1 MAKNRP
7 TASTKPAADSPKPG
21 GAERIQKLLA
31 RAGVGS
37 RREIEGWMETGR
49 LMVNGEPA
57 APGQKATT
65 ADRFEL
71 DGKRLDITAAAEVVR
86 RVLIYNKP
94 EGEVTTRK
102 DPEGRPTVFDR
113 LPRLRD
119 QRWISIGR
127 LDINTTGL
135 VLFTTDGELAN
146 RLMHPSSEIDR
157 EYAVRIFGEVDDAM
171 IERLLQGV
179 LLEDGMAKFT
189 DISPAGG
196 SGINRWFHV
205 TLMEGRNR
213 EVRRLWESQ
222 GVRVSRLKRVRYG
235 PVFLPSRLVMGK
247 WEELDQKAVDTL
259 SRTVGL
265 SSVAIPAKTP
275 DEQAAQDRQRRKSPG
290 RAARKPAA
298 GRWEVTGTR
307 PERSAGKGT
316 EKRPGRTS
324 EKATGKSAG
333 NTAGNTA
340 GKSADKSAGRDSAKG
355 SGAGRGPGKATG
367 KGSGKP
373 DTRSGRR

>member
-1 MAKNRP
+1 MASERP
-7 TASTKPAADSPKPG
+7 RQAAKPASEKVSQDGP
-21 GAERIQKLLA
+21 ERIQKLLA

-49 LMVNGEPA
+49 LIVNGEPA
-57 APGQKATT
+57 APGQKATVE
-65 ADRFEL
+65 DRFEL
-71 DGKRLDITAAAEVVR
+71 DGKRLDVSGAAEVVR

-94 EGEVTTRK
+94 EGELTTRK

-113 LPRLRD
+113 LPRLKD
-119 QRWISIGR
+119 HRWISIGR

-171 IERLLQGV
+171 IKRLMDGV
-179 LLEDGMAKFT
+179 LLEDGMAKFS

-205 TLMEGRNR
+205 TLFEGRNR

-235 PVFLPSRLVMGK
+235 PVFLPSRLTLGK
-247 WEELDQKAVDTL
+247 WEELDQKSVDTL

-265 SSVAIPAKTP
+265 ALKDIPQKTP
-275 DEQAAQDRQRRKSPG
+275 DEKAAQDRQRRKSPG
-290 RAARKPAA
+290 RGSNKKP
-298 GRWEVTGTR
+298 GTKRWQVSDTR
-307 PERSAGKGT
+307 PSK
-316 EKRPGRTS
+316 
-324 EKATGKSAG
+324 
-333 NTAGNTA
+333 TA
-340 GKSADKSAGRDSAKG
+340 DKG
-355 SGAGRGPGKATG
+355 SGARNKGPRK
-367 KGSGKP
+367 
-373 DTRSGRR
+373 

>member
-1 MAKNRP
+1 MAADRP
-7 TASTKPAADSPKPG
+7 RKPARPAQKNISQGEP
-21 GAERIQKLLA
+21 ERIQKLLA
-31 RAGVGS
+31 RAGIGS
-37 RREIEGWMETGR
+37 RREIEGWMEAGR
-49 LMVNGEPA
+49 LTVNGEPA
-57 APGQKATT
+57 APGQKATVE
-65 ADRFEL
+65 DRFEL
-71 DGKRLDITAAAEVVR
+71 DGRRLEVSGAAEVMR

-94 EGEVTTRK
+94 EGEVNTRK

-113 LPRLRD
+113 LPRLKEH
-119 QRWISIGR
+119 RWISIGR

-146 RLMHPSSEIDR
+146 RLMHPSNQIDR

-196 SGINRWFHV
+196 SGMNRWFHV
-205 TLMEGRNR
+205 TLLEGRNR

-235 PVFLPSRLVMGK
+235 PIFLPSRLIVGK

-265 SSVAIPAKTP
+265 EKVDIPQKTP
-275 DEQAAQDRQRRKSPG
+275 DEKAAHDRQSRKSPG
-290 RAARKPAA
+290 RGGKKTPSRKWAVSDSRPAKPA
-298 GRWEVTGTR
+298 GRASKN
-307 PERSAGKGT
+307 ERSRNKT
-316 EKRPGRTS
+316 PR
-324 EKATGKSAG
+324 
-333 NTAGNTA
+333 N
-340 GKSADKSAGRDSAKG
+340 
-355 SGAGRGPGKATG
+355 
-367 KGSGKP
+367 
-373 DTRSGRR
+373 

>member
-1 MAKNRP
+1 MAAERP
-7 TASTKPAADSPKPG
+7 NKPARPARDPASQG
-21 GAERIQKLLA
+21 GPERIQKLLA

-37 RREIEGWMETGR
+37 RREIEGWMEAGR
-49 LMVNGEPA
+49 LLVNGQPV
-57 APGQKATT
+57 APGQKASVE
-65 ADRFEL
+65 DRFEL
-71 DGKRLDITAAAEVVR
+71 DGKRLEVSGAAEVMR

-113 LPRLRD
+113 LPRLKEH
-119 QRWISIGR
+119 RWISIGR

-146 RLMHPSSEIDR
+146 RLMHPSNQIDR

-196 SGINRWFHV
+196 SGMNRWFHV
-205 TLMEGRNR
+205 TLLEGRNR

-235 PVFLPSRLVMGK
+235 PIFLPSRLTVGK
-247 WEELDQKAVDTL
+247 WEELDQRAVDTL

-265 SSVAIPAKTP
+265 ESVEIPQKTP
-275 DEQAAQDRQRRKSPG
+275 NEKAAHDRQRRKSPG
-290 RAARKPAA
+290 RSGKKTPGNKWTVSDTKPARPA
-298 GRWEVTGTR
+298 GRAAR
-307 PERSAGKGT
+307 PERARSKT
-316 EKRPGRTS
+316 P
-324 EKATGKSAG
+324 
-333 NTAGNTA
+333 
-340 GKSADKSAGRDSAKG
+340 
-355 SGAGRGPGKATG
+355 RG
-367 KGSGKP
+367 
-373 DTRSGRR
+373 

>member
-1 MAKNRP
+1 MAAERP
-7 TASTKPAADSPKPG
+7 NKPARPARDPASQG
-21 GAERIQKLLA
+21 GPERIQKLLA

-37 RREIEGWMETGR
+37 RREIEGWMEAGR
-49 LMVNGEPA
+49 LLVNGQPV
-57 APGQKATT
+57 APGQKASVE
-65 ADRFEL
+65 DRFEL
-71 DGKRLDITAAAEVVR
+71 DGKRLEVSGAAEVMR

-113 LPRLRD
+113 LPRLKEH
-119 QRWISIGR
+119 RWISIGR

-146 RLMHPSSEIDR
+146 RLMHPSNQIDR

-196 SGINRWFHV
+196 SGMNRWFHV
-205 TLMEGRNR
+205 TLLEGRNR

-235 PVFLPSRLVMGK
+235 PIFLPSRLTVGK
-247 WEELDQKAVDTL
+247 WEELDQRAVDTL

-265 SSVAIPAKTP
+265 ESVEIPQKTP
-275 DEQAAQDRQRRKSPG
+275 NEKAAHDRQRRKSPSRSGKKTPGNKWAVSDTKPARPAG
-290 RAARKPAA
+290 RAP
-298 GRWEVTGTR
+298 R
-307 PERSAGKGT
+307 PERARSKT
-316 EKRPGRTS
+316 P
-324 EKATGKSAG
+324 
-333 NTAGNTA
+333 
-340 GKSADKSAGRDSAKG
+340 
-355 SGAGRGPGKATG
+355 RG
-367 KGSGKP
+367 
-373 DTRSGRR
+373 

>member
-1 MAKNRP
+1 MA
-7 TASTKPAADSPKPG
+7 ASGPGKSDPKTKSAQGDRSLTG
-21 GAERIQKLLA
+21 GPERIQKLLA

-49 LMVNGEPA
+49 LLVNGKPA
-57 APGQKATT
+57 EPGQKAAT
-65 ADRFEL
+65 DDKFEL
-71 DGKRLDITAAAEVVR
+71 DGKVLDVSSAAQVVR

-94 EGEVTTRK
+94 EGEVTSRK

-146 RLMHPSSEIDR
+146 RLMHPSSQIDR
-157 EYAVRIFGEVDDAM
+157 EYAVRVFGEVDDAM
-171 IERLLQGV
+171 QARLLEGV
-179 LLEDGMAKFT
+179 LLDDGMAKFS

-205 TLMEGRNR
+205 TLLEGRNR

-235 PVFLPSRLVMGK
+235 PIFLPSRLTVGK
-247 WEELDQKAVDTL
+247 WEELDQKGVDIL
-259 SRTVGL
+259 SKVVGL
-265 SSVAIPAKTP
+265 TSVDIPQKTP
-275 DEQAAQDRQRRKSPG
+275 GEQAEHDRRLRKSPG
-290 RAARKPAA
+290 KSLHHARRSSWQVSDSAPSKPKAK
-298 GRWEVTGTR
+298 RD
-307 PERSAGKGT
+307 ERKGT
-316 EKRPGRTS
+316 SGPSRPAR
-324 EKATGKSAG
+324 
-333 NTAGNTA
+333 NN
-340 GKSADKSAGRDSAKG
+340 
-355 SGAGRGPGKATG
+355 RG
-367 KGSGKP
+367 
-373 DTRSGRR
+373 